1 MTLSIAH
8 SAASNVQKIRV
19 SFQPLAFK
27 AGEIVDA
34 FFERLA
40 TRGMTTS
47 SVSEQPIWQQKRDLA
62 NMLGL
67 LVNHASDLSQIE
79 AHLLAM
85 RERHFPSGLSQ
96 NAFNPFRDAL
106 VETIGAFVGFGWNN
120 ELKEAWTAHL
130 NSAFGKMF
138 TGVQTTANVR
148 TRMAA

>member
-8 SAASNVQKIRV
+8 PASNVQKIRT

-27 AGEIVDA
+27 TGEIVDV

-40 TRGMTTS
+40 ARGLTTS
-47 SVSEQPIWQQKRDLA
+47 SVSEQPMWQQKRDLA

-79 AHLLAM
+79 AHLQAM
-85 RERHFPSGLSQ
+85 RQRHFPGGLTQ

-106 VETIGAFVGFGWNN
+106 VETIGAYVGFNWNN
-120 ELKEAWTAHL
+120 ELKEAWTGHL
-130 NSAFGKMF
+130 NSAFERMF
-138 TGVQTTANVR
+138 TGVQTTTVAR
-148 TRMAA
+148 TRLAA